1 MGYFTKK
8 DLFSHLISPLSFYLP
23 TSIMFF
29 PPHGLYLYFHSLLY
43 VQHLT
48 PHSSWMLYI
57 PLGPFH
63 FNCWLL
69 NLLLPSCPLVQPPL
83 PPPFSPFPPVASQAL
98 CRPWTKLGTSW
109 KRAAHIFQTLSP
121 PRQCAA
127 HPAPPSWRENMCII
141 TIPIPTTRTAP
152 HPRGRPTTSRTPL
165 LSTSTTQATGQVSV
179 AESKS
184 SFSHTHWVMKFANK
198 PEKEYIINLL
208 RTCSSLSLFWKIPQW
223 VQRLLRASW
232 LEGVGSIGEKLTFLQ
247 LHPLQK
253 RCTGEA
259 QQRLHK
265 GIIAL
270 FWHQK
275 ENTCIFT
282 E

>member
-1 MGYFTKK
+1 MGYIYIFT
-8 DLFSHLISPLSFYLP
+8 LYS
-23 TSIMFF
+23 MFNI
-29 PPHGLYLYFHSLLY
+29 SLL
-43 VQHLT
+43 
-48 PHSSWMLYI
+48 I
-57 PLGPFH
+57 PLECFTSPWVPFISIAG
-63 FNCWLL
+63 FWICSYPPV
-69 NLLLPSCPLVQPPL
+69 PSYNPPS
-83 PPPFSPFPPVASQAL
+83 PPFSPFPPVASQAL

-141 TIPIPTTRTAP
+141 TIPIPTTKTAP

-184 SFSHTHWVMKFANK
+184 SFSRTRWVMKFANK

-208 RTCSSLSLFWKIPQW
+208 RTCSSLSLFWKVPQW